1 MDKILVN
8 SSNLIAVGYDP
19 SQQVLEVEFQSGGSY
34 QYLNVPSD
42 LYQSLMTA
50 SSKGEYFH
58 DYIMNKFDFAK
69 V

>member
-8 SSNLIAVGYDP
+8 SSNIIAVGYDP
-19 SQQVLEVEFQSGGSY
+19 QQQVLEVEFQSGGLY
-34 QYLNVPSD
+34 QYLNVPGE

-50 SSKGEYFH
+50 VSKGEYFH

-69 V
+69 L